1 MVEVICWIAAIFTT
15 MLGMA
20 SLALSLPNHWRQVTG
35 IETSLPSPSQQ
46 NALRIF
52 GYSTLVVS
60 FVLCLLADHP
70 TMAVLVWVML
80 LSLAGKGIA
89 SILTWRQ
96 HWLKPLLWLFNRT
109 ELNSQR

>member
-35 IETSLPSPSQQ
+35 IETSLPSTSEQRG
-46 NALRIF
+46 LRIF
-52 GYSTLVVS
+52 GYLSLVVS
-60 FVLCLLADHP
+60 LVLCLVADHP

-80 LSLAGKGIA
+80 LALAAKGVAI
-89 SILTWRQ
+89 ILTCRQ
-96 HWLKPLLWLFNRT
+96 HWLKPLVTLFNRT
-109 ELNSQR
+109 AVN